1 MTSFHLKDSTINY
14 KWLLTSRQRT
24 RCDKTDARRMQ
35 ESSRWEEVCL
45 PPQTPTKALWGP
57 ARGTDHFS
65 LKTVFSCQG
74 CPSQS
79 RQLSRGQA
87 HRWKEPPTL
96 RCQTPAFLLS
106 NNVTKSSSI
115 WIIHFKSLSG
125 FFRFVF
131 FLMMKLSDL
140 SKSLGAVDVSP
151 QGDRFCQ
158 EHGEQRPTPV
168 LLGGSGSLARWGLP
182 SLLSPGLLPA
192 TPKTR
197 ALYHPKKPAYLQP
210 HKCRCYN
217 LQPGDLSPVS
227 DFQKDTE
234 NQAAS
239 SKEPRRRI
247 FSTKNWHNTLTLCE
261 CHVNPLR
268 ALIPGAL

>member
-131 FLMMKLSDL
+131 FFNDEIIRSVKKLRCCGCIAARWPILPRTRWTEANSGASRRQRKPRPLRTAL
-140 SKSLGAVDVSP
+140 SPFARPPSSHPEDKGPLSPKKACVSP
-151 QGDRFCQ
+151 
-158 EHGEQRPTPV
+158 TPQV
-168 LLGGSGSLARWGLP
+168 QV
-182 SLLSPGLLPA
+182 
-192 TPKTR
+192 
-197 ALYHPKKPAYLQP
+197 LQP
-210 HKCRCYN
+210 PAWRLKSRFWLPKRHRE
-217 LQPGDLSPVS
+217 P
-227 DFQKDTE
+227 
-234 NQAAS
+234 S
-239 SKEPRRRI
+239 SK
-247 FSTKNWHNTLTLCE
+247 LQ
-261 CHVNPLR
+261 R
-268 ALIPGAL
+268 AKKTDFLN